1 MQGYNRVA
9 CEQRYTLLETE
20 RAWLAALQ
28 PDLVVSDVVPLACAA
43 AAAAGVR
50 CVCVSNFSWDF
61 VYSECAA
68 GPRSLLLCCTKLVR
82 AAQDRSATRCK
93 GMFHAPLPG
102 GY

>member
-9 CEQRYTLLETE
+9 CEQRDTLLDVE

-68 GPRSLLLCCTKLVR
+68 C
-82 AAQDRSATRCK
+82 
-93 GMFHAPLPG
+93 PL
-102 GY
+102 

>member
-9 CEQRYTLLETE
+9 CEQRDTLLDVE

-68 GPRSLLLCCTKLVR
+68 LPHARYQGSGILTLSSIPARCLMRC
-82 AAQDRSATRCK
+82 AARTAT
-93 GMFHAPLPG
+93 
-102 GY
+102 